1 MKRSE
6 RERVKEWEREH
17 NQLETEL
24 HFLTSCELH
33 PRVKNTFLSAQ
44 ITLTL
49 TQRLQPTCATTAARD
64 ARVASCAQKRTTYTE
79 ERESERARE
88 REREGGYLQ
97 REREREK
104 GVIYRE
110 KERERGGCY
119 LQREREGEKA
129 GIEQERLRFC
139 D

>member
-64 ARVASCAQKRTTYTE
+64 ARVAPCAQKRTTYTE
-79 ERESERARE
+79 ERERVRE
-88 REREGGYLQ
+88 

-110 KERERGGCY
+110 KEREREGGY
-119 LQREREGEKA
+119 LQRKREREEGVIYREK
-129 GIEQERLRFC
+129 ERVRKRE
-139 D
+139 